1 MKNIYSLLIILFL
14 SSCLNQPQ
22 AESIDSESDP
32 VFHNGKY
39 VSKIDLKEFTETG
52 KQYYFI
58 KVWGFLKYYGNFND
72 TDIDWDE
79 YFKENIQQIKAM
91 DKAAYLKFIN
101 KTLALFP
108 KPKDKVEKNNSKDY
122 SLIDNAW
129 FNNTAYFDKNISNTL
144 TYFFENQDADDNE
157 FAEQTRIGNIDFIN
171 ENSYDDI
178 DYPSENIRL
187 LGLARYWN
195 IISYFYIYKNDM
207 SEDWDTVLIKSIPKF
222 SDASDGRDYHL
233 AVQELSSQL
242 YDCHSMVYSQ
252 LMDSKIYGRYV
263 PNFRTKL
270 IDSTLI
276 VKHLRIPLWDDGNI
290 KTGDIILKID
300 GEDAID
306 KYRRFNA
313 IMKGANPLSEQR
325 IICPYLFG
333 SVKKVMKLLI
343 TRDGKNI
350 EVKLPLKDYSEFNNE
365 EINIK
370 EQQHKKTVLKEYPH
384 STAYINLDYIS
395 DSNFD
400 DNFEAATKYKN
411 LIIDLRNYPHGNT
424 SLNLSSFIIPN
435 KSSFFF
441 SSYADVTA
449 PGLLRKKKG
458 YKLGNDNGDYYK
470 GNVYVLVSE
479 ATQSQAE
486 FLAMA
491 LQANKKV
498 KIVGSSTAGSDGN
511 VQEFH
516 FPGNIKTVFTGLGIY
531 YPDGTPTQRKGV
543 KLDIEV
549 NQTLSGISQGRD
561 EILEKAL
568 DIIKNK

>member
-1 MKNIYSLLIILFL
+1 MKNIYPVLIILLL
-14 SSCLNQPQ
+14 SSCLNHPQ
-22 AESIDSESDP
+22 SESIDPESDP
-32 VFHNGKY
+32 VFQNGKY
-39 VSKIDLKEFTETG
+39 VSKVNLKEFTATG

-58 KVWGFLKYYGNFND
+58 KAWGFLKYYGNFND
-72 TDIDWDE
+72 INTDWDE
-79 YFKENIQQIKAM
+79 YFTENIQQVKAM
-91 DKAAYLKFIN
+91 DKAAYLKFIS

-108 KPKDKVEKNNSKDY
+108 KPENKDKKNNSKDY

-129 FNNTAYFDKNISNTL
+129 FNDTAYFDKNISTTL
-144 TYFFENQDADDNE
+144 RYFFENHDADDNE

-171 ENSYDDI
+171 ENTYNDS

-195 IISYFYIYKNDM
+195 IISYFYVYKNDM

-222 SDASDGRDYHL
+222 SVATDGRSYHL
-233 AVQELSSQL
+233 AVQELSSKL

-276 VKHLRIPLWDDGNI
+276 VKHLRIPSWNDGKI

-300 GEDAID
+300 GEDAIK
-306 KYRRFNA
+306 KYRRFNG

-333 SVKKVMKLLI
+333 SVKNTMKLLI
-343 TRDGKNI
+343 ARDGKKI
-350 EVKLPLKDYSEFNNE
+350 EVILPLKDYSEFNKE
-365 EINIK
+365 EIKIK
-370 EQQHKKTVLKEYPH
+370 EQQQEKTVLKEYPH

-395 DSNFD
+395 DSNFN

-424 SLNLSSFIIPN
+424 SLNLSSFIVPE

-470 GNVYVLVSE
+470 GNVYVLVNE

-491 LQANKKV
+491 LQTNKKV
-498 KIVGSSTAGSDGN
+498 KIVGSCTAGSDGN

-531 YPDGTPTQRKGV
+531 YPDGKPTQRKGIKIDV
-543 KLDIEV
+543 EV
-549 NQTLSGISQGRD
+549 NQTLSGIFQGKD
-561 EILEKAL
+561 EILEKTL
-568 DIIKNK
+568 EINKNE